1 MGKDHSAITKEVSF
15 GFLPVKKNERTFG
28 FWDLLLIQAGIGI
41 SSFGLLVG
49 IYTGML
55 LGAKEAIAA
64 ILFGNAIPILLIM
77 PIAIL
82 FSRYGVDTFIGFR
95 SALGYRG
102 ANILFGLF
110 LLLNLGFITI
120 GCFMSGE
127 TITRLF
133 SLFTNNE
140 ILTSRSIGAPIFA
153 IVVFLIALSVAYR
166 GPKVIRWFNII
177 GVPAFLILLVG
188 LIGVLL
194 FGEGLQNVFALQPA
208 APLESHAK
216 TFATAVEINVGLGFS
231 WLIYLGQY
239 SRLAKT
245 EKIAFSSGFWS
256 YGVLVN
262 VAAILGALGA
272 LVVASVIPSD
282 IMTISGR
289 TFEIIGLLLL
299 VAGNITA
306 VVFLLYSQG
315 VSVKTVFP
323 RLRWGLAIATTFPAL
338 VLMINPVFYDSYNSF
353 ISVVSYAMAILGGMV
368 ITDFYFVKK
377 QKISVRDLFN
387 HYGAY
392 TYWKGINPSAIIT
405 LIVGTVTYWSLYNPI
420 TGESSDL
427 FVTITAG
434 LPTYFVSC
442 ISYYV
447 CSKYVFSYEKNM
459 VQEKSDQKIESV
471 GIKISIMKFRFN
483 VEMYGD
489 DKKRK
494 ILVFKIGM
502 FLALKNK

>member
-1 MGKDHSAITKEVSF
+1 MGKDHSSITKEVAF
-15 GFLPVKKNERTFG
+15 GFLPVKRNERTFG
-28 FWDLLLIQAGIGI
+28 FLDLLLIQAGIGV

-55 LGAKEAIAA
+55 LDAKEAIAA
-64 ILFGNAIPILLIM
+64 ILFGNAIPILLII

-102 ANILFGLF
+102 SNLLFGLF
-110 LLLNLGFITI
+110 ILLNLGFITVA
-120 GCFMSGE
+120 CFMSGE
-127 TITRLF
+127 TITRLI

-140 ILTSRSIGAPIFA
+140 ILTSRSVGAPIFA
-153 IVVFLIALSVAYR
+153 IVIFLIALSVAYR
-166 GPKVIRWFNII
+166 GPQVIRWFNLI
-177 GVPAFLILLVG
+177 GVPAFLILLLG

-194 FGEGLQNVFALQPA
+194 FGEGLQSVFALQPA
-208 APLESHAK
+208 EPLDSHAK

-231 WLIYLGQY
+231 WLVYLGQY

-262 VAAILGALGA
+262 IAAILGALGA
-272 LVVASVIPSD
+272 LVVGSIIPSD

-289 TFEIIGLLLL
+289 AFEIVGLLLL

-306 VVFLLYSQG
+306 AVFLLYSQG

-323 RLRWGLAIATTFPAL
+323 KLRWGLAIATTFPAI
-338 VLMINPVFYDSYNSF
+338 VLMINPIFYDSYSVF
-353 ISVVSYAMAILGGMV
+353 MAVVSYTMAILGAIV
-368 ITDFYFVKK
+368 VTDFYFVKK
-377 QKISVRDLFN
+377 QNISVRELFD

-392 TYWKGINPSAIIT
+392 TYWKGINPSAVIA
-405 LIVGTVTYWSLYNPI
+405 LIVGTVTYWSLYNPL
-420 TGESSDL
+420 TGVSSGL
-427 FVTITAG
+427 FDTITAG

-447 CSKYVFSYEKNM
+447 CSKYIFSYEKNM
-459 VQEKSDQKIESV
+459 VRGKS
-471 GIKISIMKFRFN
+471 N
-483 VEMYGD
+483 
-489 DKKRK
+489 KK
-494 ILVFKIGM
+494 LEKIG
-502 FLALKNK
+502 